1 MRSRFIAAQKASSTE
16 NESYRSDSTGS
27 PDKNHS
33 LSINNASTTLQEYGL
48 GGGTGPSGNN
58 GLGVKILMK
67 TSNKNK
73 D

>member
-27 PDKNHS
+27 PDKNN
-33 LSINNASTTLQEYGL
+33 SISIHNASTSLQEYGL
-48 GGGTGPSGNN
+48 GGTAPSGNN
-58 GLGVKILMK
+58 GMGVKILMK
-67 TSNKNK
+67 KANKNK